1 MIPTNCAPSDTSNAP
16 TCASRMV
23 RAASTTGAEGDT
35 EDIRRLII
43 TAKGLWITDPP
54 VAMARGIVEKD
65 PVDSQ

>member
-1 MIPTNCAPSDTSNAP
+1 
-16 TCASRMV
+16 MV